1 MKLTVHLEGKTKA
14 DLAKGLKAHLA
25 LFQNDEETDAIDVS
39 SLGKKGK
46 KKPLKT
52 VDADEDEDFGSE
64 PLDEE
69 DLDDGEDDEEE
80 EDAPTKRAGKSGPVR
95 SGKKQS
101 KKVDTEQTE
110 ETDDEE
116 DEEGSEGDDEADEPS
131 VSFQD
136 VRAALNKYGEKHP
149 DQARAIL
156 STFNIKSPKELSAKH
171 NEKYWEP
178 VYRKVMAKIKAAKKR
193 K

>member
-25 LFQNDEETDAIDVS
+25 LFESGEETDAIDVS
-39 SLGKKGK
+39 TLGKKGK

-52 VDADEDEDFGSE
+52 VDADEDEDFGSSE
-64 PLDEE
+64 LSE
-69 DLDDGEDDEEE
+69 DDLDDEEE
-80 EDAPTKRAGKSGPVR
+80 DEAPAKKTK
-95 SGKKQS
+95 S
-101 KKVDTEQTE
+101 KKSTKDT
-110 ETDDEE
+110 DADESE
-116 DEEGSEGDDEADEPS
+116 DEDEDTDSDESEDESDEDDEPS

-156 STFNIKSPKELSAKH
+156 STFNIKSPKELAAKH

-178 VYRKVMAKIKAAKKR
+178 VYRKVMAKIKAAKK
-193 K
+193 KK

>member
-14 DLAKGLKAHLA
+14 DLHKGLKAHLA
-25 LFQNDEETDAIDVS
+25 LFESGEETDAIDVS
-39 SLGKKGK
+39 SLGKKK
-46 KKPLKT
+46 KQPLKT

-64 PLDEE
+64 AMDEDDLDEE
-69 DLDDGEDDEEE
+69 EDEETE
-80 EDAPTKRAGKSGPVR
+80 SSGKSR
-95 SGKKQS
+95 TLRAGKKQS
-101 KKVDTEQTE
+101 KKLVEDSEADDSETGE
-110 ETDDEE
+110 ESSEESDEDDEP
-116 DEEGSEGDDEADEPS
+116 AI
-131 VSFQD
+131 SFQD

>member
-14 DLAKGLKAHLA
+14 DLHKGLKAHLA
-25 LFQNDEETDAIDVS
+25 LFESGEDTDAIDVS
-39 SLGKKGK
+39 TLGKKGK

-64 PLDEE
+64 PLDED
-69 DLDDGEDDEEE
+69 DLDEEE
-80 EDAPTKRAGKSGPVR
+80 DEETESSGKSRTLRAGKR
-95 SGKKQS
+95 KS
-101 KKVDTEQTE
+101 KKVDADETE
-110 ETDDEE
+110 EDNDE
-116 DEEGSEGDDEADEPS
+116 DSEEESEGDDEADETEPS
-131 VSFQD
+131 VSFQE

-156 STFNIKSPKELSAKH
+156 STFNIKSPKELAAKQ